1 MTDQSKAELSFVAGA
16 FGLLSLASSSHCLHL
31 LNSLLYLSSYP
42 VRSVIPA
49 LSPFL
54 LSYIFYYTLSV
65 LASYLGHRDTL
76 KHHQAIKM
84 PKISCLEKA
93 SSKLVQKEV
102 SDGISI
108 RYL

>member
-1 MTDQSKAELSFVAGA
+1 MRDQSKAELSFVAGA
-16 FGLLSLASSSHCLHL
+16 FGLLSLTSSSHRLHL
-31 LNSLLYLSSYP
+31 FNSLLYLSSYP

-54 LSYIFYYTLSV
+54 LSYIFYYALSV

-76 KHHQAIKM
+76 KHHQAIM
-84 PKISCLEKA
+84 PKISCPEKA

-102 SDGISI
+102 SDGISVH
-108 RYL
+108 YL